1 MTSSAIPDANAIW
14 LRDRRIERVQ
24 TVFARRGIESG
35 FVETGAEALAYVL
48 ARIPRDVVVGLGG
61 SVTLRQIGLWDA
73 LDRLGVTVLNHQLV
87 GLAKAERHELR
98 RRGVTADLYV
108 MGCNAISETGAV
120 VVANQSGNAI
130 AALAFGAKAVILV
143 ASVQKIV
150 SSTDEAIARVFKAAA
165 PANAHRS
172 GEFRPPCFD
181 DGICREDLCDA
192 PNRLCNKLFVLH
204 GEAIPGRVHLLLVGD
219 ALGL

>member
-14 LRDRRIERVQ
+14 LRDRRVERVRN
-24 TVFARRGIESG
+24 VLARRGIDSN
-35 FVETGAEALAYVL
+35 FVETGAEALAYVVAL
-48 ARIPRDVVVGLGG
+48 IPRDVMVGLGG

-73 LDRLGVTVLNHQLV
+73 LDGLGVTVINHQLS
-87 GLAKAERHELR
+87 GLGKSDRHELR
-98 RRGVTADLYV
+98 RRGVSADIYV
-108 MGCNAISETGAV
+108 MSCNAISETGAI

-150 SSTDEAIARVFKAAA
+150 SSTDDAIARVFEAAA

-172 GEFRPPCFD
+172 GEFRPPCFE
-181 DGICREDLCDA
+181 DGICREDMCDT
-192 PNRLCNKLFVLH
+192 PNRLCNKVFVLH
-204 GEAIPGRVHLLLVGD
+204 GEAIPGRVRLLLVGD
-219 ALGL
+219 SLGL